1 MKLFKYIIFIFLL
14 SINTSCNNKEK
25 TDKSITVKEINQIP
39 NYKKIKLNIKGMTCE
54 IGCARLI
61 DSKLSKT
68 EGVKYTKVSYKDS
81 LGLVEYDSNILSK
94 KDITNIVE
102 QIAGGTL
109 YKVTSSKTVT
119 DFTLEN

>member
-119 DFTLEN
+119 DFTLEK